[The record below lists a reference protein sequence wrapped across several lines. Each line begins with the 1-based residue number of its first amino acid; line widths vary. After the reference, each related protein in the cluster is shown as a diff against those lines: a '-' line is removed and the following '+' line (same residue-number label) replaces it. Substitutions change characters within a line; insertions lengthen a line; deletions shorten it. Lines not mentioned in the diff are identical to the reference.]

1 MNSRITS
8 WMVFP
13 RSTHTAVNRRLR
25 SSAIT
30 GAHACPRKGVAPS
43 TGQATPTLWV
53 PGHASLMLIALRSSA
68 NLYPFELADW
78 PEPRSL
84 PSLCL
89 PAKSV
94 HHGKR
99 GWYKTLLFLMS
110 IKLNHSQQLSTFSK
124 ASFAAFK
131 SICKSTGFV
140 KKSSKPTEYTNPQ
153 LISRNTRTLQQTKQR
168 RNVRMPL
175 FSRFFFFFPLAFL
188 GFSVFFQDLFHP
200 LVTTYFFPFF
210 RPDHVW
216 LPRLKTLGGSQ
227 PDEIFGCHDLVLE
240 IPTLVLHVH

>member
-1 MNSRITS
+1 MSPQEFWLFDIWALS
-8 WMVFP
+8 KDSGMV
-13 RSTHTAVNRRLR
+13 
-25 SSAIT
+25 
-30 GAHACPRKGVAPS
+30 
-43 TGQATPTLWV
+43 GQAPPYGT
-53 PGHASLMLIALRSSA
+53 SA
-68 NLYPFELADW
+68 NLHLLELADW

-84 PSLCL
+84 PSVCL

-99 GWYKTLLFLMS
+99 CWYKTLLFLMS

-168 RNVRMPL
+168 HNVRMPF
-175 FSRFFFFFPLAFL
+175 FSRFFSFL
-188 GFSVFFQDLFHP
+188 
-200 LVTTYFFPFF
+200 
-210 RPDHVW
+210 R
-216 LPRLKTLGGSQ
+216 
-227 PDEIFGCHDLVLE
+227 
-240 IPTLVLHVH
+240 